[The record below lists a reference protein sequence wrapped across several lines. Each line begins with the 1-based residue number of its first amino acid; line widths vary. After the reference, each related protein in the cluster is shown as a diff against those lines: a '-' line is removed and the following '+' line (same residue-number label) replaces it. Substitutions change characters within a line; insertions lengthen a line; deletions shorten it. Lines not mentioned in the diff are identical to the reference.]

1 MKKCI
6 NCGTE
11 LKDEAKFC
19 DACGTK
25 QETQVIENVEPNEL
39 VEENKNEVIEIT
51 ELPEAE
57 KSKLS
62 DKTKKC
68 HKITII
74 ICIIAV
80 LVVIAG
86 VVTTI
91 CIVNNSK
98 NSNEETSTVNT
109 LTFDDA
115 YSIYAYFKENLE
127 FIGDYIEYDEKTD
140 PNQKL
145 GKNNSY
151 IAKLNFEITYIEQ
164 SDDVTPDLGASI
176 EIFKNND
183 DAKSRSDYLNNL
195 SFTQDQGNYV
205 CGNVLLRVTEQAKA
219 KDMSSLKDALSEFM
233 KSPKTYEKSNS
244 DIIPNDWDNTTKLE
258 KYGVKYEL
266 PESWCDDTKID
277 GNKTYFYPEEDT
289 MLMIMLQPNT
299 SIDLENSLQIDS
311 YLNGIADSEYSSE
324 IISNEVIELNDC
336 KALEYSNTMTLYGT
350 LYYCHGITINTDNGL
365 LNFYLSSTSSNKFDN
380 DFEKLKESIYIG
392 THNTTVSTTTT
403 TTTTT
408 QKKTK
413 AANPVIYKD
422 KTVKITY
429 KGIDEDDVF
438 GTELNFTIENLSKKN
453 IIVQAR
459 DVSING
465 IMVNPIFSCNVSAG
479 KIANDDMSFL
489 NLEDDGIDK
498 IKTVEL
504 SFHIFDDD
512 SWDTI
517 VDTKVV
523 KIKVS

>member
-1 MKKCI
+1 MKYCLKC
-6 NCGTE
+6 GAE
-11 LKDEAKFC
+11 LKDESKFC
-19 DACGTK
+19 DACGAK
-25 QETQVIENVEPNEL
+25 QETQVIENAEPNEL
-39 VEENKNEVIEIT
+39 VEKNKNEVIEIT

-57 KSKLS
+57 KSTLTNKAKRKHKLA
-62 DKTKKC
+62 
-68 HKITII
+68 II

-86 VVTTI
+86 VITTI
-91 CIVNNSK
+91 CIMNNNR
-98 NSNEETSTVNT
+98 NSNEETSAVNT
-109 LTFDDA
+109 LTFNDA

-145 GKNNSY
+145 GKDNSY
-151 IAKLNFEITYIEQ
+151 IAKLNFEITYVEQ
-164 SDDVTPDLGASI
+164 SVDVTPDLGASI

-219 KDMSSLKDALSEFM
+219 KDISSLKNTLSEFM
-233 KSPKTYEKSNS
+233 QSPQKYEKDSSDTTTSEYKLDSEYTLDDITFSINKDWSFNESDDNHYWYAEDNS
-244 DIIPNDWDNTTKLE
+244 FLYAKKNPIESSVTDADFYLDQLAKGIESSADEVLKTE
-258 KYGVKYEL
+258 KI
-266 PESWCDDTKID
+266 KID
-277 GNKTYFYPEEDT
+277 GTDAIKVDCVTNNVQATLCMFILNNNTYCLGGTTDNDT
-289 MLMIMLQPNT
+289 IMFNYF
-299 SIDLENSLQIDS
+299 D
-311 YLNGIADSEYSSE
+311 
-324 IISNEVIELNDC
+324 EVINSI
-336 KALEYSNTMTLYGT
+336 K
-350 LYYCHGITINTDNGL
+350 IN
-365 LNFYLSSTSSNKFDN
+365 
-380 DFEKLKESIYIG
+380 E
-392 THNTTVSTTTT
+392 TTTT
-403 TTTTT
+403 
-408 QKKTK
+408 KKDNT
-413 AANPVIYKD
+413 NTVVYKD

-429 KGIDEDDVF
+429 KGTDEDDIY

-453 IIVQAR
+453 ITVQAS

-465 IMVNPIFSCNVSAG
+465 IMVDPIFSCTVSAG

-489 NLEDDGIDK
+489 DLEDNGIDK

-523 KIKVS
+523 KIRVS